1 METKGVN
8 SLLEAAPWA
17 AAVGGSLLAGASVAA
32 FTEMHARTTAAVT
45 VFGGGA
51 LLAAVA
57 FDVMPSADEHAGA
70 WWTSVGVVAGMAIFV
85 GAEWLIE
92 RGKGSHRK
100 EGEVT
105 RGETIALGLFVDG
118 VPESAALG
126 LSIAQGNAALA
137 LLAGIV
143 ISNLSEGYGAG
154 QPIVAGGRSRAFEL
168 ALLGGIALALAAS
181 ALAGSLLPE
190 DTSGGVVGTGEAVA
204 AGAILATVASAII
217 PDAYGKV
224 GKLAPVV
231 LVLGFVTGYLLS

>member
-1 METKGVN
+1 MN

-17 AAVGGSLLAGASVAA
+17 AAVGGSLLAGAIVAA
-32 FTEMHARTTAAVT
+32 LTEMHARTTAAVT

-57 FDVMPSADEHAGA
+57 FDVMPAADEHAGV
-70 WWTSVGVVAGMAIFV
+70 WWTSGGVVAGMTIFV
-85 GAEWLIE
+85 GAQWLIE
-92 RGKGSHRK
+92 HAGESHAEK
-100 EGEVT
+100 GEVA
-105 RGETIALGLFVDG
+105 RGETIAVGLFVDG

-126 LSIAQGNAALA
+126 LTIAEGNAALA

-154 QPIVAGGRSRAFEL
+154 QPILAGGRSRVFEL

-181 ALAGSLLPE
+181 VLAGSLLPE
-190 DTSGGVVGTGEAVA
+190 DTPGVLVGTGEALA

-224 GKLAPVV
+224 GKLAPIV